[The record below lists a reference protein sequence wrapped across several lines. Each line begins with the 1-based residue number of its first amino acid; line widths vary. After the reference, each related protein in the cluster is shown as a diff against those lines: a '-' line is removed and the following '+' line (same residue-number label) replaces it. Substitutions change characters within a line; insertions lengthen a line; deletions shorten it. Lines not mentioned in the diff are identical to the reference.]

1 MSQPLHESVLLIAE
15 DSQHE
20 DISRRSDAVAEQLS
34 KKIEKPD
41 EGEAFRK
48 CMENCKE
55 EKVTD
60 SELFVV
66 TPSSLV
72 NFFGSRL
79 FECNETMAFI
89 DI

>member
-34 KKIEKPD
+34 IKIEKSD
-41 EGEAFRK
+41 EGEAFRR
-48 CMENCKE
+48 CMENRMK

-60 SELFVV
+60 SKLFVV
-66 TPSSLV
+66 APSSHM

-79 FECNETMAFI
+79 FECNQTITFI